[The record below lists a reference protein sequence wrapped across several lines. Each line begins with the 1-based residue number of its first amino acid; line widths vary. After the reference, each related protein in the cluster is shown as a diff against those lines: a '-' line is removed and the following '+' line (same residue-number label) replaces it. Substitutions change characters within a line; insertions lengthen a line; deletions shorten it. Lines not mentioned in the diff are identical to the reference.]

1 MMSSDPRKKADGEH
15 ILNNYRKQ
23 LAERMARE
31 KVDKGDIFE
40 RANSNKVGVAANN
53 NFNLSFEEQDFMQK
67 RIANFDNDVPDSN
80 VLLAI
85 LKRRGKFDNDL
96 KSDLRRWASA
106 LKPMHMLT
114 EVVETTKTKAK

>member
-1 MMSSDPRKKADGEH
+1 MDSMMSSDPRKKADGEH

-96 KSDLRRWASA
+96 KSDLRR
-106 LKPMHMLT
+106 
-114 EVVETTKTKAK
+114 